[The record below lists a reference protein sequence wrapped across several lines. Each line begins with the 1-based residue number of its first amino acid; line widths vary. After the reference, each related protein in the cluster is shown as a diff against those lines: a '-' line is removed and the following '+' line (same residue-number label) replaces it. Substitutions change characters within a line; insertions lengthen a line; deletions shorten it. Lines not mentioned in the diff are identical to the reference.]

1 MSKFLRLLRKDLE
14 ASRWP
19 VGILS
24 GLILLFMLF
33 VRYKISTGWAV
44 ESAMITLALPLLF
57 FAPWFVWQSFQTLR
71 SEWKED
77 TVYTLLVLPVPGWY
91 ITLAK
96 LVGLFVEYT
105 VLLAVTLGG
114 ASLILGRIFLELTPP
129 TVPIAWIIRNGFIVY
144 LISLGILAS
153 VVIFIQLAFVV
164 SKMVGRFQ
172 GLVALWVLVLAN
184 WLVGQMG
191 MLLEPLFRWI
201 PPIPLEQVF
210 RLEQIG
216 LELQRFDYYPA
227 PKIGIWLG
235 TILLFILTAWLMEH
249 YVEIN
254 D

>member
-19 VGILS
+19 LGILS

-33 VRYKISTGWAV
+33 VRYKISAGWAL
-44 ESAMITLALPLLF
+44 ESAIITVALPLMF
-57 FAPWFVWQSFQTLR
+57 FVPWFVWQSFQTLR

-105 VLLAVTLGG
+105 ILLAVTLGG
-114 ASLILGRIFLELTPP
+114 ASLILGRVFLEFTP
-129 TVPIAWIIRNGFIVY
+129 TAPIAWIIRNGLIVY

-164 SKMVGRFQ
+164 SKIKG
-172 GLVALWVLVLAN
+172 
-184 WLVGQMG
+184 
-191 MLLEPLFRWI
+191 
-201 PPIPLEQVF
+201 
-210 RLEQIG
+210 
-216 LELQRFDYYPA
+216 
-227 PKIGIWLG
+227 
-235 TILLFILTAWLMEH
+235 
-249 YVEIN
+249 
-254 D
+254 

>member
-24 GLILLFMLF
+24 GVILLFMVF
-33 VRYKISTGWAV
+33 VRYKIGTGWAA
-44 ESAMITLALPLLF
+44 ESALLTVALPLMF
-57 FAPWFVWQSFQTLR
+57 FAPWFVWQGFQTLR

-105 VLLAVTLGG
+105 ILLVVTLGG
-114 ASLILGRIFLELTPP
+114 ASLILGRIFLEFTPTAP
-129 TVPIAWIIRNGFIVY
+129 VAWIIRNGFIVY
-144 LISLGILAS
+144 LITLGVLAS

-191 MLLEPLFRWI
+191 ILLEPFFRWVPSIPLQRLFR
-201 PPIPLEQVF
+201 LDQV
-210 RLEQIG
+210 G
-216 LELQRFDYYPA
+216 LEPGRFDYQLA

-235 TILLFILTAWLMEH
+235 TILLFALTAWLMEH

>member
-19 VGILS
+19 LGILS

-33 VRYKISTGWAV
+33 VRYKISAGWAL
-44 ESAMITLALPLLF
+44 ESAIITVALPLMF
-57 FAPWFVWQSFQTLR
+57 FVPWFVWQSFQTLR

-105 VLLAVTLGG
+105 ILLAVTLGG
-114 ASLILGRIFLELTPP
+114 ASLILGRVLLEFTP
-129 TVPIAWIIRNGFIVY
+129 TAPIAWIIRNGLIVY

-172 GLVALWVLVLAN
+172 GLVALWVLILTN

-191 MLLEPLFRWI
+191 MLLEPVFRWV
-201 PPIPLEQVF
+201 PPIPLERVF
-210 RLEQIG
+210 RLDQVG
-216 LELQRFDYYPA
+216 LELQRFDYHLA
-227 PKIGIWLG
+227 PKIGTWLG
-235 TILLFILTAWLMEH
+235 TILLFILTAWLMER